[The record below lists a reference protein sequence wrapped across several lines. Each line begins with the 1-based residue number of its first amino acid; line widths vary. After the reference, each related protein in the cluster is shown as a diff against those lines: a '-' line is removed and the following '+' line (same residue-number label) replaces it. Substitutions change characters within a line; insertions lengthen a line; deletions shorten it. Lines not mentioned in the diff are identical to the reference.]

1 LRRRFF
7 VDTPETFV
15 RQGVVRLVDL
25 SAVMVCAGLWAVA
38 GVPLAAGGERAIPVR
53 LRVALTTSMTLPDG
67 VRAVMTREVRDLWQ
81 GEGVEIAWEAIV
93 PAVRS
98 IRVLVVSGSGASA
111 VPEDHQWPVAE
122 LLRDGHGEPIAVAS
136 ITAARRVLEAA
147 GVGDEPA
154 ALGNHRL
161 GIVLGRAVAH
171 EIGHYLLNT
180 RGHARHGLMRAR
192 IDARDFADLRDGGFG
207 LDDDAALWARTTLT
221 RESADVLRLARFV
234 YAR

>member
-1 LRRRFF
+1 
-7 VDTPETFV
+7 
-15 RQGVVRLVDL
+15 VRLVDVP
-25 SAVMVCAGLWAVA
+25 AAMVCVGLLAAAGA
-38 GVPLAAGGERAIPVR
+38 PLAAVGERAGPVR

-67 VRAVMTREVRDLWQ
+67 VRAVVMREVRDIWKS
-81 GEGVEIAWEAIV
+81 EGVEIAWEVFA
-93 PAVRS
+93 PSARGL
-98 IRVLVVSGSGASA
+98 RVLVVSGSGASA
-111 VPEDHQWPVAE
+111 EREGHHWPVAE
-122 LLRDGHGEPIAVAS
+122 LLRDGHGEPLAVAS
-136 ITAARRVLEAA
+136 VAAARRVLEAA
-147 GVGDEPA
+147 GVDGEPA
-154 ALGNHRL
+154 AMGKNRL

-221 RESADVLRLARFV
+221 RESADALRLARFV